1 MSLQSA
7 NILIVEDEP
16 DAQSVVADILEL
28 YRIPST
34 VAPDAEVALAY
45 LQQAP
50 FDAVI
55 CDLHL
60 PGMDGIGL
68 IQTIRATHH
77 LQGLPCIAITAY
89 HTSQVKQ
96 QALQAG
102 FDAYFPKPLD
112 DTAFVRELERI
123 CFPPY

>member
-1 MSLQSA
+1 MTLQSA

-16 DAQSVVADILEL
+16 DAQSVVADILDL

-34 VAPDAEVALAY
+34 VAPDAEVALNY
-45 LQQAP
+45 LSQAA

-60 PGMDGIGL
+60 PGMDGIEL
-68 IQTIRATHH
+68 IQTIRANSF
-77 LQGLPCIAITAY
+77 LRDLPAIAITAY
-89 HTSQVKQ
+89 HTSAVKQ
-96 QALQAG
+96 QALNAG

-123 CFPPY
+123 CFPS